1 MLLENKVTI
10 ITGGTRGIGLATAK
24 EFLKEGAIVIVCG
37 SRDETVKTA
46 LEELTKEFPNS
57 TIRGIAPNLTS
68 FADVEEKF
76 TSVLNEFGRLDI
88 LINNAGISD
97 KEPFTSYTE
106 EHFMKVI
113 DINLKGVFNCSKVA
127 SKYMIEQKSGVIL
140 NTSSMVS
147 RDAMPSGIAY
157 PTSKF
162 AVNGFTLAL
171 ARELAQFGIRVNA
184 VAPGV
189 TYTDMMRAVPE
200 QYIKPIIAGIPL
212 KRLGEAEDIANAF
225 VFLASDKASYISG
238 QILHV
243 DGLAR
248 S

>member
-1 MLLENKVTI
+1 MLLKDKVAI
-10 ITGGTRGIGLATAK
+10 ITGGTRGIGFSTAI
-24 EFLKEGAIVIVCG
+24 EFIKEGAKVIVCG
-37 SRDETVKTA
+37 SRKETVDKA
-46 LEELTKEFPNS
+46 LETLKKDYPNAIVRGIYPDLTNYKDVEDKFNEVIKEFGK
-57 TIRGIAPNLTS
+57 I
-68 FADVEEKF
+68 
-76 TSVLNEFGRLDI
+76 DI
-88 LINNAGISD
+88 LVNNAGVSD
-97 KEPFTSYTE
+97 KEKFIDYTE
-106 EHFMKVI
+106 EHFDHVM
-113 DINLKGVFNCSKVA
+113 DINVKGVFNCSRAVVPH
-127 SKYMIEQKSGVIL
+127 MIEAKTGVIL

-171 ARELAQFGIRVNA
+171 ARELAPLGIRVNA

-200 QYIKPIIAGIPL
+200 QYIKPLIDSIPL